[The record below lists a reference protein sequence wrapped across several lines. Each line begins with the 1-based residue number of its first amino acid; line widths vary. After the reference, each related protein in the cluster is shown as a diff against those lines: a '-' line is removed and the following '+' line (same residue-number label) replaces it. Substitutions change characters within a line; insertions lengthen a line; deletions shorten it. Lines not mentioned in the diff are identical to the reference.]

1 MNLAKIRQKAR
12 NNKLLVKQDELPIAR
27 LTDLSGPA
35 ISQEICFEHESV
47 TINNNFAVISN
58 SFNGEH
64 CPSRQ
69 EPKKLTRDIDPVE
82 AILAGRIAAGC
93 VEDLHQMV
101 EETKV
106 TESVEYDDFLC
117 FRISN
122 ELYGIDIMQ
131 IKEIIKPKTITEVPH
146 APVFLPGVISL
157 RGTIVPVIDMLSRL
171 GFSSEPDIPNQRIV
185 VVRSGGNLTGLLVD
199 EVTQVVRIDRN
210 CIESAPVA
218 LECDD
223 NDFIKGIGRCNNLM
237 IILLN
242 LDSISNININRT
254 AVISI

>member
-12 NNKLLVKQDELPIAR
+12 NIRLLATQTELPIVIEKE
-27 LTDLSGPA
+27 LFGPGV
-35 ISQEICFEHESV
+35 SQDICFENENM

-58 SFNGEH
+58 PFNEEH
-64 CPSRQ
+64 YPSRQ
-69 EPKKLTRDIDPVE
+69 EPKKLKRAVDPVE
-82 AILAGRIAAGC
+82 AILAGRVAAGC
-93 VEDLHQMV
+93 IEDQHQMV
-101 EETKV
+101 EESNV
-106 TESVEYDDFLC
+106 AESVEYDDFLC

-122 ELYGIDIMQ
+122 ELYGIDIMK

-157 RGTIVPVIDMLSRL
+157 RGTIVPVIDMLNRL

-185 VVRSGGNLTGLLVD
+185 VVRSGFNLTGLLVD

-210 CIESAPVA
+210 GIESAPA
-218 LECDD
+218 TLECDY
-223 NDFIKGIGRCNNLM
+223 NNFIKGIGRCDKLM

-242 LDSISNININRT
+242 LDSITNININ
-254 AVISI
+254 